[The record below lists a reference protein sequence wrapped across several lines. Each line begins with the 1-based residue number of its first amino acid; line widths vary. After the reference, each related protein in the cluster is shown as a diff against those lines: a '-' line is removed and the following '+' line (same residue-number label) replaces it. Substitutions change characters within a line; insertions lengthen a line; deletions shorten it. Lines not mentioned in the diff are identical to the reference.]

1 MRMLKIFAFLAVALA
16 FAASPAL
23 ATCVGN
29 PAQFTS
35 AVAGEPFS
43 FVWTDGWDVGYFDG
57 YPPFSGTMTNP
68 ITADFFGVYWALGQG
83 DVTLGPGVD
92 AGTQSMPPA
101 VFVTYQPEPD
111 FAVTF
116 AGPISGSWGAQGVDD
131 CIGIDT
137 CECVLLTDQRDGIGY
152 FAMLSALT
160 SDTKVANLTQAG
172 TDGGG
177 NAGPIILREVPAPV
191 ITRVDLDQDTNVAT
205 FNVSVGSAAAG
216 VYAKDGC
223 DCGPV
228 GYVLY
233 EAAVDTGGPPPGDR
247 DGAGWTAVTGVL
259 AMGTAAVYDST
270 VCTAF
275 DVEVY
280 LATGLV
286 FDSDFSS
293 GGYTVHLSGNSNA
306 LRCGTNIAEPT
317 DLQPK
322 IRRQLRD
329 TPRPDRKR

>member
-16 FAASPAL
+16 FAAAPAQ

-35 AVAGEPFS
+35 AIAGEPFS
-43 FVWTDGWDVGYFDG
+43 FVWTDGWDVGYFEG
-57 YPPFSGTMTNP
+57 YPPFSGTMTPP

-83 DVTLGPGVD
+83 DVTEGLGVD

-101 VFVTYQPEPD
+101 TFVTYQPEPD

-116 AGPISGSWGAQGVDD
+116 AGPISGGWGAIGVDN
-131 CIGIDT
+131 CIDILT
-137 CECVLLTDQRDGIGY
+137 CECVLLTDQRDGVGY
-152 FAMLSALT
+152 FAVLSART
-160 SDTKVANLTQAG
+160 ADTKVANLTQAG

-177 NAGPIILREVPAPV
+177 NAGPIILREIPAPA
-191 ITRVDLDQDTNVAT
+191 ITRVDLNQDTNVAT

-233 EAAVDTGGPPPGDR
+233 QQAVDTGNPAPGDR
-247 DGAGWTAVTGVL
+247 DDAGWTAVTGVL
-259 AMGTAAVYDST
+259 PMGQAAAYDT
-270 VCTAF
+270 DVCTAF

-286 FDSDFSS
+286 FDSGFSG

-306 LRCGTNIAEPT
+306 LRCGTNIAEPKP
-317 DLQPK
+317 LQPR
-322 IRRQLRD
+322 IRRELRE
-329 TPRPDRKR
+329 TPRTDRTR